1 MILGHF
7 FFFSPE
13 WDQPPE
19 RDAPITFTSLQ
30 ERHLPQVHDILERSF
45 WTGIDGRYYH
55 KILFFRIL
63 KNPGSVSDSLVYE
76 PEKATVVATYK
87 HLVVG
92 VAILSSPIETYIT
105 YLAVRAGWDNSQIA
119 TYVSSTLAC
128 PNNNNNTGTDRCCT
142 ILYGLIQT
150 RISRYMYPLT
160 IPPWY
165 VLRNPYHLYGYLN

>member
-1 MILGHF
+1 MRLSPLHPFKSDIYLKFTTSWSGHSGLVSMVGTIIKSYF
-7 FFFSPE
+7 FE
-13 WDQPPE
+13 
-19 RDAPITFTSLQ
+19 
-30 ERHLPQVHDILERSF
+30 
-45 WTGIDGRYYH
+45 Y
-55 KILFFRIL
+55 L

-128 PNNNNNTGTDRCCT
+128 PNNNNTGTGRCCT
-142 ILYGLIQT
+142 ILYSLIQT

-165 VLRNPYHLYGYLN
+165 ALRNPYGYLN